1 MAPAPGV
8 LQCVAGGKGGRGEHL
23 SHGAQAGQS
32 GEPPGEGTAPTADPP
47 TSVRAPCPPSL
58 VRDGVSLRCAPPP
71 ALLAPGLPVAPAR
84 PGPPAQSPPRSGPS
98 GRGHSSSSRLSSV
111 GGLCVPRLRV
121 SSASLAGLRAS
132 APGGGGLRWEACVVG
147 AGEGVAGGAAGLF
160 YFYPPVAAGGP
171 QLSKP
176 PPCAGPTVCGR
187 PQDTASPARTPP
199 QVGVCRPDPS
209 CGASPT
215 ETLGGGC
222 GSRRGRGTEGGIP
235 SGLQVG
241 RSPNTLTALCPV
253 G

>member
-1 MAPAPGV
+1 MWLEAREGGGASVPRGPGWAERGAPWGGHGAHRRPSDFREGPMPTFPCERWSVVEMCPSSSPAGPGPPCGPCSAWSPCPVPSPLWPLGSGPLFVPPTFLSQRPLRAQASCV
-8 LQCVAGGKGGRGEHL
+8 LSLARGSSSVGPRRGGSASGGVCGGSGGRG
-23 SHGAQAGQS
+23 G
-32 GEPPGEGTAPTADPP
+32 
-47 TSVRAPCPPSL
+47 
-58 VRDGVSLRCAPPP
+58 
-71 ALLAPGLPVAPAR
+71 
-84 PGPPAQSPPRSGPS
+84 
-98 GRGHSSSSRLSSV
+98 GRG
-111 GGLCVPRLRV
+111 GGPVLFLP
-121 SSASLAGLRAS
+121 AS
-132 APGGGGLRWEACVVG
+132 CC
-147 AGEGVAGGAAGLF
+147 
-160 YFYPPVAAGGP
+160 GP

>member
-1 MAPAPGV
+1 M
-8 LQCVAGGKGGRGEHL
+8 AGGKRGRGERP

-98 GRGHSSSSRLSSV
+98 GRGHSSSPRLSSV

-132 APGGGGLRWEACVVG
+132 APGGGVCVGRRVWWERGKGWREGRRACSIFTRQLLRAAAFKAAPLCRPHSLRPTTGHSQPGSDAAPGGCLPTRPELRGEPDGDPGRGLREQARAWDGRGYSVG
-147 AGEGVAGGAAGLF
+147 SAGG
-160 YFYPPVAAGGP
+160 
-171 QLSKP
+171 
-176 PPCAGPTVCGR
+176 TVPKHPHGVVSR
-187 PQDTASPARTPP
+187 GVTPLL
-199 QVGVCRPDPS
+199 PS
-209 CGASPT
+209 
-215 ETLGGGC
+215 
-222 GSRRGRGTEGGIP
+222 EG
-235 SGLQVG
+235 
-241 RSPNTLTALCPV
+241 
-253 G
+253 

>member
-8 LQCVAGGKGGRGEHL
+8 LQCVAGGKRGRGERP

-58 VRDGVSLRCAPPP
+58 VRGGVSLRCAPPP

-84 PGPPAQSPPRSGPS
+84 PGPPARSPPRSGPS
-98 GRGHSSSSRLSSV
+98 GRGHSSSPRLSSV

-132 APGGGGLRWEACVVG
+132 APGGGSAS
-147 AGEGVAGGAAGLF
+147 GGMCGGSGGRGGGRGGGPVLF
-160 YFYPPVAAGGP
+160 LPASCCGP